1 MKCVFCSCMQS
12 RVVDSRQSED
22 GLTIRRRRECEKCGR
37 RFTTYERI
45 DMIPLMVVKK
55 DETREPFQAD
65 KLRHGIIKACEKR
78 PVSLEEIDALVC
90 KATELGWQFGIHTI
104 GDASEDRALHAFQ
117 EANKIRPVKE
127 LRHYLIH
134 YQLPYEDQWPIM
146 QELGVGVC
154 LQPTLVSQMGEE
166 PLFWPEQVER
176 FQSPGLMFKNGII
189 AGGSS
194 DSPVVSCDPMLG
206 MYYAVTRLD
215 ETTGKTLS
223 KGDESKVTPIQALI
237 MWTKNSAFFSHDDD
251 KMGSVEV
258 GNLADFA
265 ILDRDCFASSD
276 PTDIRDA
283 KVTTTVLGGKVV
295 YEA

>member
-1 MKCVFCSCMQS
+1 MLRGFVIDYTSPDQRVLVEQEEGGTGFNYQNMYGINKLSVKVTSEGIDWWGQAIHEDVMKAYTHTDRLGSTVNLTDDYG
-12 RVVDSRQSED
+12 RVTTRVQYSEWGD
-22 GLTIRRRRECEKCGR
+22 LLSTDPITIK
-37 RFTTYERI
+37 
-45 DMIPLMVVKK
+45 
-55 DETREPFQAD
+55 
-65 KLRHGIIKACEKR
+65 HG
-78 PVSLEEIDALVC
+78 
-90 KATELGWQFGIHTI
+90 F
-104 GDASEDRALHAFQ
+104 RA
-117 EANKIRPVKE
+117 I
-127 LRHYLIH
+127 
-134 YQLPYEDQWPIM
+134 
-146 QELGVGVC
+146 
-154 LQPTLVSQMGEE
+154 
-166 PLFWPEQVER
+166 
-176 FQSPGLMFKNGII
+176 SPQNNYTGHEY
-189 AGGSS
+189 
-194 DSPVVSCDPMLG
+194 DDVLG
-206 MYYAVTRLD
+206 MYYAITRVD